1 MKNQVTTKI
10 DALKNQATSQEEFM
24 NQLAQLDEQGQAN
37 PELLDQVNGG
47 VGVNQIPFPV
57 LGLWLDPTTTQPF

>member
-47 VGVNQIPFPV
+47 VSVNQIPFPV
-57 LGLWLDPTTTQPF
+57 LGLWLDPKNLPF